1 MSTAEVISTVIST
14 LSLLALF
21 LSFLAVARSNRQ
33 LAKSMRLSNLQ
44 AMVVEMNQI
53 RRLRAS
59 TPNLEREL
67 FENRKEW
74 SDLQISQNLMAVQ
87 LANIFEWA
95 YLARRDGLIE
105 KDVWES
111 WVETWRSVIL
121 SSESLRKS
129 FTSSVWTFGR
139 MNDLTKTL
147 TDLVQGAGSIGDP
160 FRG

>member
-1 MSTAEVISTVIST
+1 MSKAEVISTVIST

-139 MNDLTKTL
+139 MNDLTMTL
-147 TDLVQGAGSIGDP
+147 TDLVQGAGTIGDP